1 MKTIKPAEPP
11 SEPPHEIQKEEI
23 KVYLD
28 KDGVYRINGN
38 NVFKKNGEI
47 NRTIYRQY
55 RKQIDKFLKENNM
68 ENKIPKDEISTLNII
83 EEEPKPASV
92 PEPEPEPV
100 PEQSLTEQ
108 LKNKVGVKAKLGRI
122 NIFNKDGTISGQ
134 FLKNR
139 KALEYVESNLGIK
152 FNTNDE
158 MKQAFGYSSK
168 PRSKK
173 VNKADNETI
182 AEAEKYLN
190 RTNESEGFNI
200 SVLDKLHKKY
210 AKYVKPKEFDAI
222 IYTKMKKRYPDLSK
236 EELDKKFIKILKD
249 YDRVNRPSKYEKRLS
264 NNKYDNYTASGIFTA
279 LLPLVPSIITG
290 IKSLFSKGKNPDAL
304 EPTLYKGD
312 GCSKGS
318 NKEEVNSSDD
328 EKEKKK
334 KKYKKQFRGC
344 AVMSLSDL
352 NSIKN
357 SIK

>member
-1 MKTIKPAEPP
+1 MEIKQLSTSLKDNDVLTGAINTLILNLVQNINTDKTSLYNTTKQLLNRINQNSLTEQQRNSINSMMKNLQETIGQYIENQRKRFEEIEREREINRQKTIEFNKLNESYNNIFQKGILQQRQLEELQERVQEKQEPKEEIKPGTKRIRLETKEEPKETEIDIDMKTIKPAEPP

-92 PEPEPEPV
+92 PEPEPEPEPV

-182 AEAEKYLN
+182 AEAEK
-190 RTNESEGFNI
+190 
-200 SVLDKLHKKY
+200 
-210 AKYVKPKEFDAI
+210 
-222 IYTKMKKRYPDLSK
+222 
-236 EELDKKFIKILKD
+236 
-249 YDRVNRPSKYEKRLS
+249 
-264 NNKYDNYTASGIFTA
+264 IF
-279 LLPLVPSIITG
+279 
-290 IKSLFSKGKNPDAL
+290 K
-304 EPTLYKGD
+304 
-312 GCSKGS
+312 
-318 NKEEVNSSDD
+318 
-328 EKEKKK
+328 
-334 KKYKKQFRGC
+334 
-344 AVMSLSDL
+344 
-352 NSIKN
+352 
-357 SIK
+357 